1 MYLGGL
7 CFITDQN
14 ASSSLLFGDMTRKVL
29 KSGVQWIQHRDKQ
42 SSRRQIYQ
50 NSVILRHITKE
61 ARAVLTINDYADIAL
76 SANADGVH
84 LGQDDLPLR
93 EARKIMGEDAIIGI
107 STHSPKQA
115 VEAERDGADYIGFG
129 PIFHT
134 GTKDAGRPKGIDLL
148 RKIKRD
154 IGIPVVAIGGIKL
167 ENLVSVLETGVDA
180 VAVASAILK
189 GDAQENAKNFMDIIN
204 SYDRLHI

>member
-14 ASSSLLFGDMTRKVL
+14 TSSPLPFGDMTRKVL
-29 KSGVQWIQHRDKQ
+29 KSGVQWIQHRDKK
-42 SSRRQIYQ
+42 SSRRQVYQ
-50 NSVILRHITKE
+50 NSVILRQITKGTH
-61 ARAVLTINDYADIAL
+61 AVLTINDYPDIAL
-76 SANADGVH
+76 AAEADGVH

-93 EARKIMGEDAIIGI
+93 EARKVMGKDTIIGI
-107 STHSPKQA
+107 STHSQVQA

-129 PIFHT
+129 PVFHT
-134 GTKDAGRPKGIDLL
+134 GTKDAGQPKGIDLL
-148 RKIKRD
+148 RKIKQEV
-154 IGIPVVAIGGIKL
+154 GIPVVAIGGINL

-189 GDAQENAKNFMDIIN
+189 GDVEENANNFMDIIN
-204 SYDRLHI
+204 SYDRLHK